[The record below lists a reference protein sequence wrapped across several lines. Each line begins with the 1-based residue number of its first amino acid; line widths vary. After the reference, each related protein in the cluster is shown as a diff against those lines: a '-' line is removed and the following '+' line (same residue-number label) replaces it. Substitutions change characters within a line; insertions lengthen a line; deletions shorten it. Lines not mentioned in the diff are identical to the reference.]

1 MKTNIHQ
8 VFTMIIEIR
17 NDFFANIFAESADC
31 SSNLPFKFYNGS
43 WVILVNLE
51 LDVFLWEEITRNE
64 ITCFWRSILVTVKR
78 NRQAWADLNAVSHY
92 RNIRLRSNF
101 NFDWVFFFFLV
112 TTEPIYSY
120 FCTNLRTVVV
130 ARAWLRPN
138 IARNFWTVPTRHSP
152 CL

>member
-101 NFDWVFFFFLV
+101 NFDWVFFFFGYNWANLFIFLHQPSYCRCCKGMV
-112 TTEPIYSY
+112 TSKHCTKLLDCSY
-120 FCTNLRTVVV
+120 
-130 ARAWLRPN
+130 
-138 IARNFWTVPTRHSP
+138 
-152 CL
+152 